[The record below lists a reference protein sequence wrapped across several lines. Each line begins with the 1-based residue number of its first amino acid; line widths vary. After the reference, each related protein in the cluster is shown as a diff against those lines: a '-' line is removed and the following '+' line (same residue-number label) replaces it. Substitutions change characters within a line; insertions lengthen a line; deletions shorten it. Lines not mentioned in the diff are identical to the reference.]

1 MKDRVHFLTAF
12 VKRPFDTGSI
22 TPSSAHLAEAM
33 VEGMGLSDADTVIEL
48 GPGTGVFTRVIHE
61 RLKPRAHFS
70 CFELNPDLA
79 KSLSLR
85 FPQAHVVNDSAENL
99 DRHLQEIGRTSVDCV
114 ISGLPWVVFCEERQR
129 LLLDASVN
137 ALKEG
142 GRFSTFAYSHASWL
156 PSGRHFRSL
165 LDSRFRQ
172 IETSPVVWRNLPPAF
187 VYRCRK

>member
-33 VEGMGLSDADTVIEL
+33 VEGMGLSEADTVIEL

-61 RLKPRAHFS
+61 RLKPRAHFT

-79 KSLSLR
+79 RALSAR

-99 DRHLQEIGRTSVDCV
+99 DHHLQEIGRTSVDCV
-114 ISGLPWVVFCEERQR
+114 ISGLPWIAFSVERQER
-129 LLLDASVN
+129 LLDASVR
-137 ALKEG
+137 ALKPG
-142 GRFSTFAYSHASWL
+142 GRFSTFAYRHASWL
-156 PSGRHFRSL
+156 PQGRHFKSL
-165 LDSRFRQ
+165 LESRFAHV
-172 IETSPVVWRNLPPAF
+172 ETSPMVWRNLPPAF